1 MGAVK
6 RGVESDSSLWTS
18 KVRFFVGE
26 WVFRLLVLTQV
37 ELNWRSR
44 QGRDNATTMRR
55 GPTLIAQ
62 LVPAFFL
69 RTSSPDWLSF
79 EQRETFNQ

>member
-1 MGAVK
+1 MTYKGRIFCLKPTKGGGIKVGAVK

-37 ELNWRSR
+37 ELNWWSR

-62 LVPAFFL
+62 LVPAFF
-69 RTSSPDWLSF
+69 
-79 EQRETFNQ
+79 